1 MLRSS
6 TMTMMFAPLE
16 MGAEKRSALYHAARL
31 SMLHDR
37 VLKRF
42 DKVDDAADKALAA
55 AELFAAIVRPA
66 ESRVTLGM

>member
-1 MLRSS
+1 
-6 TMTMMFAPLE
+6 MTMMFAPLG

-42 DKVDDAADKALAA
+42 DKVDDAADKVLAA
-55 AELFAAIVRPA
+55 AELFAAILRPCRK
-66 ESRVTLGM
+66 SRDAWNVSTDR